1 MVYPYIWYISVHPCK
16 FLTISGVRYPF
27 PHALNDEIDV
37 SKLVTGTN
45 VGKSGL
51 CIFNFTGGMPTE
63 TQYSDISGWLCER
76 DVTPHQCHL
85 YTNNKEIITL
95 KGFFCNSDIPEK
107 YEIEIVF
114 QGAYT
119 SRKVY
124 PLNVDARTGNIEVF
138 CPFWGVTEVAAGYLE
153 VSGKE
158 KARSTFQIIFGTFLD
173 TFGFPPYAIVD
184 ALEVE
189 NIEHG
194 WSKDFEFRS
203 DNLVIRSVA
212 LRGMIS
218 RSAVTLRYFP
228 SCWCRNDSFIQQ
240 MFFAKFLTE

>member
-1 MVYPYIWYISVHPCK
+1 MVSVHPCII
-16 FLTISGVRYPF
+16 FIISGKHYPF
-27 PHALNDEIDV
+27 PHALNGEIDV
-37 SKLVTGTN
+37 STLVTGTN

-51 CIFNFTGGMPTE
+51 YIFNFTGGMPTE

-95 KGFFCNSDIPEK
+95 KGFFCNSDIPGK

-114 QGAYT
+114 QGAHT

-124 PLNVDARTGNIEVF
+124 PLNVDAKTGDIEVF

-158 KARSTFQIIFGTFLD
+158 KARSTFQILFGTFLD
-173 TFGFPPYAIVD
+173 TFGFPPYAVVD

-212 LRGMIS
+212 LRGMVS
-218 RSAVTLRYFP
+218 RCAVALRYFP
-228 SCWCRNDSFIQQ
+228 SKGCKNDSSNIQQ
-240 MFFAKFLTE
+240 MFFAKILP